1 MTTHPTHRTPAP
13 RTAAA
18 SGRAAGPVRTADT
31 AVVGGG
37 IVGLAHALAA
47 ARRGDRVVLFERDTR
62 AVGASIRNFGMVW
75 AIGQRRGTV
84 YERAL
89 RSRDIWLELS
99 ARTGMWAEP
108 TGSLHLAHHPD
119 ELAVLEEFVA
129 TTPAARERGTT
140 MVTAAEAV
148 RRGPAVRAE
157 GLLGAMWSPTEV
169 NVDPRRAIPAVA
181 AQLADA
187 HGVDVRYGTAVRG
200 IAAPRLSTTDGA
212 WRADRIVVCSGNDFA
227 TLYPEVFRES
237 GLVRCKLQ
245 MLRTGVQP
253 DGWQLGPMLCGG
265 LTLLH
270 YAAFERCAARA
281 ALDARL
287 RARLPFHREH
297 GIHVLLSQTADGRL
311 TIGDSHAYAVTHD
324 PFASEEI
331 DQAILGA
338 LREFARLPDPRIT
351 ERWTGYYPSLRDGR
365 TELVVDPEPGRTSAS
380 ASLCSPSTPVRPGAR
395 SAAAPRNWAKTCCS
409 SRTIWGGRRR
419 SPRCRCRRC

>member
-1 MTTHPTHRTPAP
+1 MTNPSHPSHPSHPAHDP
-13 RTAAA
+13 QRTADRVAD
-18 SGRAAGPVRTADT
+18 RVADT

-47 ARRGDRVVLFERDTR
+47 ARRGDRVVLFERDAY
-62 AVGASIRNFGMVW
+62 AVGASIRNFGMIW
-75 AIGQRRGTV
+75 AIGQQRGAV
-84 YERAL
+84 YQRAL
-89 RSRDIWLELS
+89 RSREIWLELS
-99 ARTGMWAEP
+99 AKTGMWAEP
-108 TGSLHLAHHPD
+108 SGSLHLAHRPD

-140 MVTAAEAV
+140 MLTAAEAV

-169 NVDPRRAIPAVA
+169 NVDPRRAVPAVA
-181 AQLADA
+181 AHLAEEY
-187 HGVDVRYGTAVRG
+187 GVDVRFGTTVRQ
-200 IAAPRLSTTDGA
+200 IAAPLLSTTDGT

-245 MLRTGVQP
+245 MLRTGEQP

-270 YAAFERCAARA
+270 YAAFEDCTARA
-281 ALDARL
+281 ALDARM
-287 RARLPFHREH
+287 RAELPFHREH

-311 TIGDSHAYAVTHD
+311 TIGDSHAYAATHD

-331 DQAILGA
+331 DRAILDS
-338 LREFARLPDPRIT
+338 LRGFARIPQPRIT

-365 TELVVDPEPGRTSAS
+365 TELVTDPEPGVT
-380 ASLCSPSTPVRPGAR
+380 VVNGVGGAGMTL
-395 SAAAPRNWAKTCCS
+395 SFGLAEEVL
-409 SRTIWGGRRR
+409 GR
-419 SPRCRCRRC
+419 

>member
-1 MTTHPTHRTPAP
+1 MTNPSHPSHPSHPAHDP
-13 RTAAA
+13 QRTAD
-18 SGRAAGPVRTADT
+18 RVTDRVADT

-47 ARRGDRVVLFERDTR
+47 ARRGDRVVLFERDAY
-62 AVGASIRNFGMVW
+62 AVGASIRNFGMIW
-75 AIGQRRGTV
+75 AIGQQRGAV
-84 YERAL
+84 YQRAL
-89 RSRDIWLELS
+89 RSREIWLELS
-99 ARTGMWAEP
+99 AKTGMWAEP
-108 TGSLHLAHHPD
+108 SGSLHLAHRPD

-140 MVTAAEAV
+140 MLTAAEAV

-169 NVDPRRAIPAVA
+169 NVDPRRAVPAVA
-181 AQLADA
+181 AHLAEEY
-187 HGVDVRYGTAVRG
+187 GVDVRFGTTVRQ
-200 IAAPRLSTTDGA
+200 IAAPLLSTTDGT

-270 YAAFERCAARA
+270 YAAFEDCTARA
-281 ALDARL
+281 ALDARM
-287 RARLPFHREH
+287 RAELPFHREH

-311 TIGDSHAYAVTHD
+311 TIGDSHAYAATHD

-331 DQAILGA
+331 DRAILDS
-338 LREFARLPDPRIT
+338 LRGFARIPQPRIT

-365 TELVVDPEPGRTSAS
+365 TELVTDPEPGVT
-380 ASLCSPSTPVRPGAR
+380 VVNGVGGAGMTL
-395 SAAAPRNWAKTCCS
+395 SFGLAEEVL
-409 SRTIWGGRRR
+409 GR
-419 SPRCRCRRC
+419 

>member
-1 MTTHPTHRTPAP
+1 MTTPSHPSHPARTPH
-13 RTAAA
+13 RA
-18 SGRAAGPVRTADT
+18 SDRTADRVADT
-31 AVVGGG
+31 AIVGGG

-47 ARRGDRVVLFERDTR
+47 ARRGDRVVLFERDAY
-62 AVGASIRNFGMVW
+62 AVGASIRNFGMIW
-75 AIGQRRGTV
+75 AIGQQRGAV
-84 YERAL
+84 YQRAL
-89 RSRDIWLELS
+89 RSREIWLELS
-99 ARTGMWAEP
+99 AKTGMWAEP
-108 TGSLHLAHHPD
+108 SGSLHLAHRPD

-140 MVTAAEAV
+140 LLTAAEAV

-169 NVDPRRAIPAVA
+169 NVDPRRAVPAVA
-181 AQLADA
+181 AHLAEEY
-187 HGVDVRYGTAVRG
+187 GVDVRFGTTVRQ
-200 IAAPRLSTTDGA
+200 IAAPLLSTTDGT

-270 YAAFERCAARA
+270 YAAFEDCTARA
-281 ALDARL
+281 ALDARM
-287 RARLPFHREH
+287 RAELPFHREH

-311 TIGDSHAYAVTHD
+311 TIGDSHAYATTHD

-331 DQAILGA
+331 DRAILDSLGG
-338 LREFARLPDPRIT
+338 FARIPQPRIT

-365 TELVVDPEPGRTSAS
+365 TELVTDPEPGVT
-380 ASLCSPSTPVRPGAR
+380 VVNGVGGAGMTL
-395 SAAAPRNWAKTCCS
+395 SFGLAEEVL
-409 SRTIWGGRRR
+409 GR
-419 SPRCRCRRC
+419 